1 MKNYNKYFKS
11 REAHLCSPCY
21 SKDTSINQDPL
32 QKLSCLLGMHSLQ
45 IINICT
51 NLLFYVCRLGLYYD
65 VNTEIRYIP
74 LVITGDSFCYHP
86 CSLQK
91 E

>member
-32 QKLSCLLGMHSLQ
+32 QKLSCLVGMHSLQ

-51 NLLFYVCRLGLYYD
+51 NLFYYFMCVDLD
-65 VNTEIRYIP
+65 YIMM
-74 LVITGDSFCYHP
+74 
-86 CSLQK
+86 
-91 E
+91 